1 LNVVRKER
9 EGMREKEGERRDPEI
24 EILQHPTNFKE
35 PIASAFF
42 FLNLSSEKIKNSQE
56 NQSAKRQ
63 RQKMHNN
70 FDSLMCF

>member
-42 FLNLSSEKIKNSQE
+42 F
-56 NQSAKRQ
+56 
-63 RQKMHNN
+63 
-70 FDSLMCF
+70 